1 MRVVHQPGR
10 GQGGKSNGQIRNS
23 AVGGKPPVPDDEF
36 EAVMRAVNK
45 WHADAGSSL
54 SLPSFATILEG

>member
-1 MRVVHQPGR
+1 M
-10 GQGGKSNGQIRNS
+10 
-23 AVGGKPPVPDDEF
+23 PDDEF

-54 SLPSFATILEG
+54 SLPRLDSLPS

>member
-1 MRVVHQPGR
+1 M
-10 GQGGKSNGQIRNS
+10 
-23 AVGGKPPVPDDEF
+23 PDDEF

-54 SLPSFATILEG
+54 SLPRFATILEG